1 MFRTIYTYLVFILII
16 TAASS
21 GTEAMEVNCHDGS
34 SINGIEGFG
43 IQVFCNS
50 LAEKILVHDS
60 LVRDYAS
67 IHLRS
72 SGLDLTDELGPE
84 SGMFGVFITSV
95 EWIVDGKV
103 RGYATSVNINVNRTA
118 LCLLGDDEFHAI
130 SSIVWEEDRL
140 VVTDDRRSRDLI
152 LDSISGTLDN
162 FLKDFSRADPEKNL
176 DLAGRR

>member
-1 MFRTIYTYLVFILII
+1 MFRTYSTYIVLILIL
-16 TAASS
+16 TTSFNS
-21 GTEAMEVNCHDGS
+21 TNAMEVNCHDGS

-43 IQVFCNS
+43 IQVFCNP
-50 LAEKILVHDS
+50 LAEKILIHDS
-60 LVRDYAS
+60 FVRDYTR

-72 SGLDLTDELGPE
+72 SGLKVIDELGPE

-95 EWIVDGKV
+95 EWLVDGEV
-103 RGYATSVNINVNRTA
+103 RGYATSVNIHVNRTA

-130 SSIVWEEDRL
+130 SSIVWKEDRL

-162 FLKDFSRADPEKNL
+162 FLKDIRRADPDK
-176 DLAGRR
+176 DLHLADRR

>member
-1 MFRTIYTYLVFILII
+1 
-16 TAASS
+16 
-21 GTEAMEVNCHDGS
+21 MEVNCHNGS

-50 LAEKILVHDS
+50 LAEKILIHDS
-60 LVRDYAS
+60 FVRDYAS

-72 SGLDLTDELGPE
+72 SGLEITDELGPE

-95 EWIVDGKV
+95 EWIEDGKV

-130 SSIVWEEDRL
+130 SSIVWEEDRI
-140 VVTDDRRSRDLI
+140 VVADDRHSRELI
-152 LDSISGTLDN
+152 LDSISGALDN
-162 FLKDFSRADPEKNL
+162 FLKDVSRADPEKNL